1 MMKLIRYF
9 LFLFPLSALAL
20 VPVEG
25 LLMGDAQEDIQAD
38 PLQGLFQDIYDKSQ
52 KGENS
57 KLKLYL
63 AAYSSGENLVESCS
77 YLNQSTY
84 ASSFQ
89 ESEARR
95 TVAATLQYL
104 GLDLSIKAIGAYAKK
119 MEMPE
124 EEFKTL
130 SKNLVQ
136 NYCSKNMTVFSLRNI
151 ENALGHYYGN
161 PEMELIPS
169 VESSPFSTKTV
180 RATSEKGLARSREFD
195 LVLKNFRAFCSW
207 GGEVEDYRMLTPYL
221 NNRYI
226 MSYVIKNLMGVKDR
240 VDEKSLKVSSVPN
253 ESTVQ
258 VVCNDLICRKGT
270 LTAFRTKFPQSVGST
285 GIFTDLSKLYC
296 HHFRFQDPPKSSV
309 PQVRAWLKEQELEDP
324 VFETSQMIALLTG
337 VPDFMQGLESYSELP
352 LLARSSVEERWTLWA
367 KKVLDRFSKDL
378 LYEES
383 LKIKVEP
390 RRDRIALRLKGFL
403 INLQVSLGEMDR
415 LMVEKDKLS
424 LGFEMKISKNYLR
437 YMRSKWS
444 DLEKAVDMEGK
455 KAFKEEVAA
464 YLDIQL
470 KEKEKLLSQKVWNA
484 SFAKLMTE
492 ELLQQVLLYNG
503 PLFDSYKDEVLTVP
517 VRFSYGVFALGYL
530 KYKADVA
537 AGRLKLNL

>member
-530 KYKADVA
+530 K
-537 AGRLKLNL
+537 